1 MNAAASRTRSMRPP
15 LLLLTA
21 ALATALFPLPA
32 RAVRPWHSEVT
43 KHPVGLS
50 DATPL
55 HGVSLQKKGLTE
67 TKRNGPQLHVLPRN
81 DRLKKYV
88 SAPQKRGG
96 GRSAIDPLKGAR
108 RASATGAKV
117 VYNRTRP
124 FSDHGRLPQA
134 QRAHTFTVPR

>member
-1 MNAAASRTRSMRPP
+1 M
-15 LLLLTA
+15 
-21 ALATALFPLPA
+21 LFPPPA

-55 HGVSLQKKGLTE
+55 HGVTLQKKGLTE
-67 TKRNGPQLHVLPRN
+67 TKRNGPQLHLLPRN

-88 SAPQKRGG
+88 STPQKRGG
-96 GRSAIDPLKGAR
+96 ARSAINPLKSAR
-108 RASATGAKV
+108 RGASTGAKV

-124 FSDHGRLPQA
+124 FSDRGRLPQA
-134 QRAHTFTVPR
+134 QREHTFTFLH